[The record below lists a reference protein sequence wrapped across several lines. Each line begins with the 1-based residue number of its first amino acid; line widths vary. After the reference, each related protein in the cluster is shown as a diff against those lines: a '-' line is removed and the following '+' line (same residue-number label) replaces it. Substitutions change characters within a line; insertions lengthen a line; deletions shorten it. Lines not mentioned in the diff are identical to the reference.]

1 MIMISQRHSLF
12 SCLVPPNAT
21 VTSSLSSP
29 LREGRDSVTLT
40 CSADS
45 NPPPTYIW
53 VRSNGLGEVGRGPTL
68 GISPVTRADIDTYTC
83 IASNSLGS
91 SKPQSVDI
99 DIYFVPNVT
108 IIPSA
113 PAPGALIEGRDSL
126 ILDCNVDANPEP
138 SISWYKDVQTDGSG
152 VPRLQVFLGDR
163 EMHSS
168 SYINFVF
175 QEISRGSNLRL
186 DTVNR
191 HDAGLYSCV
200 ATNIIGESER
210 ADIPIDVHY
219 LLTVILEPDVGS
231 LEDRGEEGTVLDVDC
246 LVTDSA
252 PVSRV
257 TWIKVGE
264 TSVYSTGTRISVG
277 TNNTGEFLCTA
288 VNSVGP
294 SLTASLMVNIKGKED
309 KHEDL
314 TTSYHFYF

>member
-99 DIYFVPNVT
+99 DIYCRNTLSPSSDNNIFIAVVPNVT

-163 EMHSS
+163 EIHSS

-210 ADIPIDVHY
+210 ADIPIDVHCKY
-219 LLTVILEPDVGS
+219 
-231 LEDRGEEGTVLDVDC
+231 C
-246 LVTDSA
+246 
-252 PVSRV
+252 
-257 TWIKVGE
+257 
-264 TSVYSTGTRISVG
+264 
-277 TNNTGEFLCTA
+277 
-288 VNSVGP
+288 
-294 SLTASLMVNIKGKED
+294 
-309 KHEDL
+309 
-314 TTSYHFYF
+314 